1 MGNLELSRV
10 AKRARKLQLQ
20 IDALSADLEALK
32 NTLKME
38 MEMREVDTLTG
49 DDWKITYKTVVSNR
63 LDTTAIKKEL
73 PEIAARYNK
82 QIYSK
87 RFTLC

>member
-20 IDALSADLEALK
+20 IDALTADLEALK
-32 NTLKME
+32 NTLKTE
-38 MEMREVDTLTG
+38 MEKREVDTLTG
-49 DDWKITYKTVVSNR
+49 DDWKVTYKTVISNR

-82 QIYSK
+82 QVFSK

>member
-20 IDALSADLEALK
+20 IDALTANLEALK
-32 NTLKME
+32 NTLKTE
-38 MEMREVDTLTG
+38 MEKREVETLTG
-49 DDWKITYKTVVSNR
+49 DDWKVTYKTVISNR

-82 QIYSK
+82 QVFSK

>member
-20 IDALSADLEALK
+20 IDALTADLEALK
-32 NTLKME
+32 NTLKTE
-38 MEMREVDTLTG
+38 MEMRAVDTLSG
-49 DDWKITYKTVVSNR
+49 DDWKVTYKTVISNR
-63 LDTTAIKKEL
+63 LDTSAIKKEL

-82 QIYSK
+82 QVFSK

>member
-20 IDALSADLEALK
+20 IDALTADLEVLK
-32 NTLKME
+32 NQLKSE
-38 MEMREVDTLTG
+38 MEQREVDTLTG
-49 DDWKITYKTVVSNR
+49 DDWKVTYKTVISNR
-63 LDTTAIKKEL
+63 LDTTAIKREL
-73 PEIAARYNK
+73 PDIAARYNK
-82 QIYSK
+82 QVMSK

>member
-20 IDALSADLEALK
+20 IDALTADLEALK
-32 NTLKME
+32 NTLKTE
-38 MEMREVDTLTG
+38 MEKREVETLTG
-49 DDWKITYKTVVSNR
+49 DDWKVTYKTVISNR

-73 PEIAARYNK
+73 PEIAVRYNK
-82 QIYSK
+82 QVFSK

>member
-20 IDALSADLEALK
+20 IDALNADLEVLK
-32 NTLKME
+32 NQLKSE
-38 MEMREVDTLTG
+38 MEQREVETLAG
-49 DDWKITYKTVVSNR
+49 DDWKVTYKTVISNR

-73 PEIAARYNK
+73 PEVAARYNK
-82 QIYSK
+82 QVISK
-87 RFTLC
+87 RFSLC

>member
-49 DDWKITYKTVVSNR
+49 DDWKITYKTIVSNR